1 MVAVKELIL
10 RAYTAIALDGYITL
24 QGNDR
29 CPHTVLVTLE
39 ELGFKV
45 EKPDA
50 REIATRICA
59 ITGESF
65 KEIWENYNV

>member
-10 RAYTAIALDGYITL
+10 CAYTALTMDGQITL
-24 QGNDR
+24 LGNDR
-29 CPHTVLVTLE
+29 CPQTVIDTLE
-39 ELGFKV
+39 ILGFKV
-45 EKPDA
+45 ERPDA
-50 REIATRICA
+50 REIAAKISA